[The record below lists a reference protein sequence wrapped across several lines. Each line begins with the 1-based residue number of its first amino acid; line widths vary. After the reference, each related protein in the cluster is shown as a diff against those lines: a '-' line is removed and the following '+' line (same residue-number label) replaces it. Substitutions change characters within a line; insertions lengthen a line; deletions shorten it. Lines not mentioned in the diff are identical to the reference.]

1 MYGSAG
7 LEVIVVSLSK
17 GNFKLC
23 MCVFYR
29 PPSSPPAIF
38 DNLCDVLLSVVQS
51 HFSNFVLLGDFHWML
66 ILILLTVF
74 ILTFVTSWLVFHF
87 RKLLTLQLIFLPMGD
102 PLSLIWL
109 LYLICI
115 LFLTA
120 CSVIPQ
126 LSNSDHLGLTKTPTC
141 GPYFYSVSQSLGVQA
156 RWLWQG

>member
-1 MYGSAG
+1 
-7 LEVIVVSLSK
+7 
-17 GNFKLC
+17 
-23 MCVFYR
+23 
-29 PPSSPPAIF
+29 
-38 DNLCDVLLSVVQS
+38 
-51 HFSNFVLLGDFHWML
+51 ML

-120 CSVIPQ
+120 
-126 LSNSDHLGLTKTPTC
+126 LSFPSYPILTT
-141 GPYFYSVSQSLGVQA
+141 LD
-156 RWLWQG
+156 

>member
-1 MYGSAG
+1 MALLVWKSLLYHY
-7 LEVIVVSLSK
+7 LKVIL
-17 GNFKLC
+17 N
-23 MCVFYR
+23 CVCVYSIDPPLPHLLFLIICVTFY
-29 PPSSPPAIF
+29 F
-38 DNLCDVLLSVVQS
+38 LLSS
-51 HFSNFVLLGDFHWML
+51 HIFLIFYYLVTLML

-87 RKLLTLQLIFLPMGD
+87 LKLLTLQLIFLPMGD